1 MRLSRHGYEAPQ
13 TRVGRPFRGAR
24 AGGMLDR
31 MDIEKRVLP
40 WAVSGGFAQAKAAIR
55 AAWQRGA
62 EASGLAAS
70 DVGHGS
76 RHG

>member
-1 MRLSRHGYEAPQ
+1 
-13 TRVGRPFRGAR
+13 
-24 AGGMLDR
+24 MLDR